1 MWKGLSTS
9 VVLEKTPLG
18 LNKIEYHLPDMGINP
33 STPLRS
39 WLGRFYLMLGTSF
52 WERRG
57 GIGRELGDVEKL
69 SVRKEGNGSWWF
81 SPKKGWEAQSSQTQ
95 KLYLGRGKIWGWES
109 MAQEEMGLNW
119 GEREGK

>member
-1 MWKGLSTS
+1 MARNVGKSRKMWKGLSTS

-52 WERRG
+52 LGKTWRNWK
-57 GIGRELGDVEKL
+57 GIGGCGKAVSE
-69 SVRKEGNGSWWF
+69 EG
-81 SPKKGWEAQSSQTQ
+81 
-95 KLYLGRGKIWGWES
+95 GKWL
-109 MAQEEMGLNW
+109 MVVQP
-119 GEREGK
+119 